1 MSAGGLKRTRRLQ
14 FSASAVNP
22 IADTDRPLVL
32 VRFEAKT
39 GLTHCNKF
47 REVMRRVRRA
57 MSISLRSVLKSIGLV
72 SSASAPFALRA
83 GSDRAYVARPRRE
96 PCPVHAPGTASWW

>member
-1 MSAGGLKRTRRLQ
+1 MAAVASVSGHEPPHALQQIPGGYAARSTR
-14 FSASAVNP
+14 
-22 IADTDRPLVL
+22 
-32 VRFEAKT
+32 
-39 GLTHCNKF
+39 
-47 REVMRRVRRA
+47 

-83 GSDRAYVARPRRE
+83 GSDRDYVARPRRE